1 MPYSPAS
8 LPRSFRRCPVVLALA
23 LVAGFAAPVAS
34 QELRIP
40 AGHEDQSVDRI
51 VAVVGDSI
59 LFMTDVEEEILRFE
73 ARGGQLPPE
82 GEARQA
88 FRREIVESLVNQ
100 QLLLQ
105 AAAADTTI
113 VVTDERVEGTLRTA
127 WDEEIARWGTETALR
142 EELQRSQGL
151 TVTQYRAQLRDQ
163 IRRDLMVQSYLQSR
177 RREARP
183 VAVGDEEVE
192 AFFQDQAEQLTRRPA
207 TVAFQQA
214 FIQPLPG
221 DSAMA
226 AAAAEIERIMG
237 LYRDGEEFEALA
249 RQYSEDP
256 GSRQQGGDLGWFRR
270 GDGLVREF
278 EDAAFQ
284 LREGGMAG
292 PVETQ
297 FGAHLIRVDR
307 VRGAERR
314 ISHILVGAEVG
325 SADMEAARVQAE
337 EVRARLAEGADIRE
351 FTERQRSQGLADSV
365 EVAREQLRQ
374 VPEAFGPLLL
384 AASEGDVLG
393 PVEFPMGSGQ
403 TAWGVFRV
411 TRVRD
416 EGAYTLD
423 DLRPQIRERLQQEK
437 TEERMIRDLRARI
450 FVDIRI

>member
-1 MPYSPAS
+1 MPPSLRLHSLSRRLFPATLGLALLAGIAAPAS
-8 LPRSFRRCPVVLALA
+8 
-23 LVAGFAAPVAS
+23 S

-59 LFMTDVEEEILRFE
+59 LFMTDVEEEILRHA
-73 ARGGQLPPE
+73 ARGGELPPE
-82 GEARQA
+82 GPALEA

-105 AAAADTTI
+105 AAASDTTI
-113 VVTDERVEGTLRTA
+113 VISDERVESTLRTA
-127 WDEEIARWGTETALR
+127 WDEEIRRWGTEAALR

-163 IRRDLMVQSYLQSR
+163 IRRDLMVQSYIQGR

-183 VAVGDEEVE
+183 VAVDEQEVE
-192 AFFQDQAEQLTRRPA
+192 AFFQVQREQLTRRPA
-207 TVAFQQA
+207 TVAFQQV
-214 FIQPLPG
+214 FVQPLPG

-226 AAAAEIERIMG
+226 AASAEIERIMG
-237 LYRDGEEFEALA
+237 LFRDGEDFEGLA

-278 EDAAFQ
+278 EEAAFQ

-325 SADMEAARVQAE
+325 PGDMETAREQADE
-337 EVRARLAEGADIRE
+337 IRARLAEGTPVRE
-351 FTERQRSQGLADSV
+351 FTERQRAQGIADSV
-365 EVAREQLRQ
+365 EVSREQLRQ
-374 VPEAFGPLLL
+374 VPDAFGPLLL
-384 AASEGDVLG
+384 AASEGEVLG

-416 EGAYTLD
+416 EGEYTLD
-423 DLRPQIRERLQQEK
+423 DLRPQIRERLQQERA
-437 TEERMIRDLRARI
+437 EERMIRDLRARI
-450 FVDIRI
+450 HVDIRI